1 MYGLMLLF
9 VSSKLMKQHKNR
21 YISHIFVLHFQ
32 SHDQICRLDSEEVQ
46 KLAYD
51 YKIGIQSITILSHK
65 EECT

>member
-1 MYGLMLLF
+1 
-9 VSSKLMKQHKNR
+9 MKQHKNR
-21 YISHIFVLHFQ
+21 YTSHIFVLHFQ

-51 YKIGIQSITILSHK
+51 YKIGIQSITIFSHK